1 MFEIKIDGKS
11 IPKNVESKPSSN
23 RVKFS
28 TNLNIQMLEQFRL
41 LCEYKRIYLNVGLE
55 TLISYLEDETFLKK
69 FLNDAKKNQK
79 EYYNRRNIDLNEA
92 FEKYKQDLA
101 NEKDYT

>member
-28 TNLNIQMLEQFRL
+28 TNLNIQML
-41 LCEYKRIYLNVGLE
+41 
-55 TLISYLEDETFLKK
+55 
-69 FLNDAKKNQK
+69 
-79 EYYNRRNIDLNEA
+79 
-92 FEKYKQDLA
+92 
-101 NEKDYT
+101 

>member
-28 TNLNIQMLEQFRL
+28 TNLNIQMLEQFWL

-101 NEKDYT
+101 NGKDYT